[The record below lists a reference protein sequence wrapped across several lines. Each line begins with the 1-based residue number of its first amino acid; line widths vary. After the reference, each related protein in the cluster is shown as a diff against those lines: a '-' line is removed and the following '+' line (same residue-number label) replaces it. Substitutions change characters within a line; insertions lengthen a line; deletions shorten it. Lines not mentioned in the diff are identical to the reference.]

1 MFAGEWM
8 SVLFMHYEIEP
19 RLLQPHVPFTLDV
32 RGGQA
37 YVSLVAFTQ
46 QKLRFTFGGPLTV
59 WVGGVM
65 GNHDFLNVRTYIREQ
80 DEPGIHFI
88 AEWVPNWLATWVA
101 PPLYGLPYRLGCLDY
116 DATGGRVTSGEGTL
130 QFRMTRSAAAPTP
143 TQPGSRDAFL
153 LERYMAVTQRGHVR
167 RQFHVQHEPWPQM
180 PVEVKIVDD
189 QLLRSAFTWWDQA
202 HFVGAN
208 YSPGVP
214 VRIGR
219 PVRL

>member
-1 MFAGEWM
+1 M

-19 RLLQPHVPFTLDV
+19 RLLQPHVPFELDV
-32 RGGQA
+32 RDGRA

-46 QKLRFTFGGPLTV
+46 QKLRFAFGGPLTA
-59 WVGGVM
+59 WVGGLM

-88 AEWVPNWLATWVA
+88 AEWVPNRLATWVA
-101 PPLYGLPYRLGCLDY
+101 PPMYGLPYRLGRLAY
-116 DATGGRVTSGEGTL
+116 NPTGGLVTSGEGTL
-130 QFRMTRSAAAPTP
+130 QFRMTQSAAAPTP
-143 TQPGSRDAFL
+143 SKLGSRDAFL
-153 LERYMAVTQRGHVR
+153 LERYMATTQRGHVR
-167 RQFHVQHEPWPQM
+167 RRFRVAHEPWPQT

-189 QLLRSAFTWWDQA
+189 QLLRSAFEWWNQA

-208 YSPGVP
+208 FSPGVP

-219 PVRL
+219 PERL